1 MLILN
6 IYIYIYI
13 ISIYL
18 KKTRAL
24 MLSCKLISKGIGQL
38 LKIAKCQS
46 NQVNTQI
53 PWSLCL
59 MKRPDTQKSHAIMLT

>member
-1 MLILN
+1 
-6 IYIYIYI
+6 
-13 ISIYL
+13 
-18 KKTRAL
+18 